1 MLLYIQVFTFMHM
14 GGTQE
19 RMEVRMIGDA
29 SQLLTEGFN
38 VAKAQCFKG
47 EDRQKILAVIES
59 AFGDLRRFDR
69 EVRSM
74 LDTKVTEAAHEQR
87 RRGMKKIKTWIR
99 RPSRITVQKSYAC
112 PSAETKGDCT
122 ASNEVRP
129 FSPE

>member
-59 AFGDLRRFDR
+59 AFGDIRRFDR

-74 LDTKVTEAAHEQR
+74 LDTKFIEAAHEQR
-87 RRGMKKIKTWIR
+87 RRMKKIITWIR
-99 RPSRITVQKSYAC
+99 RPRTTVQKLYAC
-112 PSAETKGDCT
+112 PSTETKGDCT